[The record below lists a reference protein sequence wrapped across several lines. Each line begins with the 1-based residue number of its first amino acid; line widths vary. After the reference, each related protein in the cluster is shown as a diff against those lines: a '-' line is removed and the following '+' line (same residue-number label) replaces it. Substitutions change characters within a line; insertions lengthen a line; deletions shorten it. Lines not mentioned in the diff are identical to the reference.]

1 MAACRGKH
9 LRLLFGSAP
18 LTHGMW
24 KQILFLLIIIIWD
37 VVTTAAQEEEENSPA
52 DRDKRH

>member
-24 KQILFLLIIIIWD
+24 KQIFFLIIIIIWD